1 MSDHPILLLDPYKS
15 LLSTYRRILEAEGL
29 NYLVETAINLDE
41 AFQKCSLKNYS
52 VFVTEY
58 LSPFEDICRL
68 IQWLKH
74 QSPETYVI
82 MVTHADIDK
91 TTYEALFEI
100 GLDDLIFKPYPPE
113 KILVHIRKGIRQ
125 RELILTKQEAERQA
139 LLDPIAIQ
147 IQRPIFNPAYFK
159 KCLRQELKRAKRHR
173 HALSLLLIKIPAEV
187 MMGEQFGLFCQE
199 LARLV
204 RTYTREEDMV
214 GRENGNLGILL
225 PETDHAGSQALLKRL
240 TGLIQNEQSLRSD
253 ETMRPYRENLSFQTF
268 TYPEE
273 FLVPESLMS
282 VLEEINKEYSHN

>member
-1 MSDHPILLLDPYKS
+1 
-15 LLSTYRRILEAEGL
+15 LEGQ
-29 NYLVETAINLDE
+29 NYVVETAINLDE
-41 AFQKCSLKNYS
+41 AFQKCSLKQYS
-52 VFVTEY
+52 VFITEY
-58 LSPFEDICRL
+58 ISPFEDICRM

-74 QSPETYVI
+74 QSPETYII
-82 MVTHADIDK
+82 MVTHADIDE

-125 RELILTKQEAERQA
+125 RNLILEKQEAEKQ
-139 LLDPIAIQ
+139 LVLDPIATQ
-147 IQRPIFNPAYFK
+147 IQRPIFSPTYFR
-159 KCLRQELKRAKRHR
+159 KCLRQELKRAKRHQ
-173 HALSLLLIKIPAEV
+173 HPLSLLLITIPTEV
-187 MMGEQFGLFCQE
+187 MMGERFELFCQE

-204 RTYTREEDMV
+204 RTYTREEDLV
-214 GRENGNLGILL
+214 GRENGNFGILL

-240 TGLIQNEQSLRSD
+240 TGLIQNEQSFQPD
-253 ETMRPYRENLSFQTF
+253 GAMRPYSETLSFQTF

>member
-1 MSDHPILLLDPYKS
+1 MSENSILLLDPYKS
-15 LLSTYRRILEAEGL
+15 LLSTYRRILEGQD
-29 NYLVETAINLDE
+29 YVVETAINLDE
-41 AFQKCSLKNYS
+41 AFQKCSLKQYS
-52 VFVTEY
+52 VFITEY
-58 LSPFEDICRL
+58 ISPLEDICRL

-74 QSPETYVI
+74 QSPETYII
-82 MVTHADIDK
+82 MVTHADIDE

-125 RELILTKQEAERQA
+125 RNLILEKQEAEKQ
-139 LLDPIAIQ
+139 LVLDPIATQ
-147 IQRPIFNPAYFK
+147 IQRPIFSPTYFR
-159 KCLRQELKRAKRHR
+159 KCLRQELKRAKRHQ
-173 HALSLLLIKIPAEV
+173 HPLSLLLITLPTEV
-187 MMGEQFGLFCQE
+187 MMGERFELFCQE

-214 GRENGNLGILL
+214 GRENGNFGILL

-240 TGLIQNEQSLRSD
+240 TGLIQNEQSLQSD
-253 ETMRPYRENLSFQTF
+253 GAMRPYTETLSFQTF

-273 FLVPESLMS
+273 FLIPESLMS